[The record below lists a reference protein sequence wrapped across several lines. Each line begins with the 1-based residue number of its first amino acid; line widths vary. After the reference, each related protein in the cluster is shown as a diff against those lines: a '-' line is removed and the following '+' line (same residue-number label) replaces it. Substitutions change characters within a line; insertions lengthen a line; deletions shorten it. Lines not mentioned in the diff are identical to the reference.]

1 MSKFSS
7 ELTKGEIL
15 FIETYFNNG
24 FNATQAYMT
33 AFPDATY
40 KSARYSGYRLMASEH
55 IKPEIER
62 IWAEIK
68 ALNIVT
74 REEIMIALKELMDQ
88 SIDNGNATDLIK
100 AIDTINKMTGAYTL
114 QIDANV
120 NNNIVLTIPGL
131 EDKQNDSTDDN
142 DDE

>member
-120 NNNIVLTIPGL
+120 NNNIILKIPGL
-131 EDKQNDSTDDN
+131 EPDK
-142 DDE
+142 DEDKESEE

>member
-120 NNNIVLTIPGL
+120 NNNIILKIPVLEPDKD
-131 EDKQNDSTDDN
+131 EDKES
-142 DDE
+142 EE